1 MAVIYLK
8 HFSIPEFAVFQS
20 STLRTP
26 SNQMFTYEFRFLKVS
41 FLLFGLASFRTDRSS
56 DASDANNI
64 WATAW
69 AGICIAYSLDSIKST
84 KNFVAYA
91 STFQIL

>member
-1 MAVIYLK
+1 M
-8 HFSIPEFAVFQS
+8 FSDWTPNGN
-20 STLRTP
+20 LRH
-26 SNQMFTYEFRFLKVS
+26 SAMFTYEFRFLKVS

-69 AGICIAYSLDSIKST
+69 AGICIAYSLDSFKIT

-91 STFQIL
+91 STYQIRWN